1 MKTTVTS
8 LLLIVSLLMSTVT
21 FAQSTMKEYKAGH
34 TFNVSLPDYM
44 KKTVDLNNS
53 AAIQYKNEVKNIY
66 GIVIFDIKEQLELLS
81 MDYTSITDFYED
93 FIKDFLKDEEKRTV
107 SNLKSTKKGDINF
120 IESDASYFDKEIN
133 NSIYYHVGIVE
144 TKTAY
149 YKVLSWSSLEDKD
162 KYKAD
167 FQKILYSI
175 KE

>member
-8 LLLIVSLLMSTVT
+8 LFLMASLLMSTAI

-34 TFNVSLPDYM
+34 IFNISLPDYM
-44 KKTVDLNNS
+44 GKTADLNSS
-53 AAIQYKNEVKNIY
+53 AAIQYKNEVKDIY
-66 GIVIFDIKEQLELLS
+66 GIVIFDTKEELKLLD
-81 MDYTSITDFYED
+81 MNYTSVADFYED
-93 FIKDFLKDEEKRTV
+93 FIKDFLKDEEKRNV
-107 SNLKSTKKGDINF
+107 SKSKATKKGDINF
-120 IESDASYFDKEIN
+120 IEADASYFDKEIN
-133 NSIYYHVGIVE
+133 NSIYYFVGIVE
-144 TKTAY
+144 TKSAY